1 MPLQGANRRW
11 VRRLG
16 DGNTILNAIMAG
28 EMVFL
33 ALLRHFPNECGL
45 LKFIKG
51 GFFLRKNPLECVVSV
66 YSNSENAIE
75 QFHNTK

>member
-33 ALLRHFPNECGL
+33 AFLRHFPNECGL
-45 LKFIKG
+45 LKVHQG
-51 GFFLRKNPLECVVSV
+51 WLFLEEKS
-66 YSNSENAIE
+66 
-75 QFHNTK
+75 T